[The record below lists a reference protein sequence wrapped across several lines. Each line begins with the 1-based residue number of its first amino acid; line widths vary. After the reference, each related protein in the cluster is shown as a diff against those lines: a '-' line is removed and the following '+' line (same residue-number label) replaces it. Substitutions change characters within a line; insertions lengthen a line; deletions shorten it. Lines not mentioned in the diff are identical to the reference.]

1 MRAVIIIL
9 SVVFTSCN
17 HFGVKKKNI
26 DDTKF
31 SSVEI
36 INRKFSL
43 PEYSKVDD
51 LGDRYQIS
59 FDNMSIY
66 INEGTMLPSRID
78 ELLSLIEIKFDTT
91 TQFKKIYYGIS
102 MDKKMYFL
110 MERGLDKNT
119 ILAAG
124 YYPFMTMSCK
134 IERGATPHSIRLV
147 EKIFESYLTTTK
159 QTPYNQ

>member
-1 MRAVIIIL
+1 MRAVIL
-9 SVVFTSCN
+9 VLAVVFTSCN
-17 HFGVKKKNI
+17 HFGVKKNI
-26 DDTKF
+26 IDNVKF
-31 SSVEI
+31 NSVKI
-36 INRKFSL
+36 INRKFFV

-59 FDNMSIY
+59 FNDMSII
-66 INEGTMLPSRID
+66 INEGTMLSSRID

-91 TQFKKIYYGIS
+91 TQFKKIYYGIAKN
-102 MDKKMYFL
+102 KKLYLL

-147 EKIFESYLTTTK
+147 EKVFESYLTTTK
-159 QTPYNQ
+159 QTPYNR